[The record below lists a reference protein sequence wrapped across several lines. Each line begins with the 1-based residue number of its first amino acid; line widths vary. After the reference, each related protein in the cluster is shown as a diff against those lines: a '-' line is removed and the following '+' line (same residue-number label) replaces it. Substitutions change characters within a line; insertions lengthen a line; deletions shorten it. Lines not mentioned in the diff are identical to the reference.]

1 MISHVVRIDAI
12 EYKTSKGGF
21 VQMTNDTQFK
31 KEVQGH
37 KKDYQEKKVEL
48 ISRLCTENTPN
59 EKKNGKLETN
69 NKK

>member
-1 MISHVVRIDAI
+1 MISHFVRIDAI

-31 KEVQGH
+31 KEVQGR

-48 ISRLCTENTPN
+48 ISRLCTENTLD
-59 EKKNGKLETN
+59 EKKNSKQETN